1 MIVNKCYL
9 LLLLEVISIFQ
20 NEQDLQKMKRNVNE
34 TINIKSKRSKGT
46 SLALIL
52 LSTIALGACSNMQ
65 KGEVIDAGN
74 VIYDPYEDINRK
86 VMDFNVA
93 VDHAII
99 NPIVIGY
106 RTVTPKPART
116 GLRNFLRNLR
126 TPVNLA
132 NQILQGD
139 IKGTRDTVLRAI
151 INSTVGVGGLFDVAG
166 YEGIEYEFED
176 FGQTLA
182 KWGVGHGPYMVVPFI
197 GASSFR
203 DYGGFFADSLAD
215 PVRWYLFNTN
225 EEGIY
230 YSKFGLDYLD
240 VRDSLYDPLTELE
253 KSSFD
258 YYAAVRSTY
267 YQHRRALV
275 HDNSMSENRQMP
287 DIPVFDDDF

>member
-1 MIVNKCYL
+1 MQRKISDTYITKNKGKKGSYL
-9 LLLLEVISIFQ
+9 IL
-20 NEQDLQKMKRNVNE
+20 M
-34 TINIKSKRSKGT
+34 
-46 SLALIL
+46 L
-52 LSTIALGACSNMQ
+52 LSTLSLGACSGTQ
-65 KGEVIDAGN
+65 KGNIIDAGN
-74 VIYDPYEDINRK
+74 TIYDPYENINRK
-86 VMDFNVA
+86 VMSFNLA

-99 NPIVIGY
+99 NPVITGY
-106 RTVTPKPART
+106 RKITPKPART

-126 TPVNLA
+126 TPINLA

-139 IKGTRDTVLRAI
+139 VKGSRDTILRAI
-151 INSTVGVGGLFDVAG
+151 INTTVGVGGLFDVAG

-203 DYGGFFADSLAD
+203 DYGGFFVDSLAD
-215 PVRWYLFNTN
+215 PVRIYSFNID
-225 EEGIY
+225 EYEIY

-240 VRDSLYDPLTELE
+240 IRDSLYDPLTELE

-267 YQHRRALV
+267 YQHRNALV
-275 HDNSMSENRQMP
+275 NDNDISENRQIP